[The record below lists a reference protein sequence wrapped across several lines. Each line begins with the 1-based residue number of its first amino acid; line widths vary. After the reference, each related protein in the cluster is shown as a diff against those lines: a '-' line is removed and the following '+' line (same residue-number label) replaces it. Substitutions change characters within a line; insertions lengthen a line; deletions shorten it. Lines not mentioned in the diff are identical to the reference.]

1 MSEPTLRSPLVAA
14 ALAFVL
20 LTLGGCSSHTQQTAS
35 QATAPKRHD
44 ALAREEFNRRAAAH
58 FLPLFW
64 RDDADHD
71 GAIEPGELAI
81 LWGYP
86 ESDQNR
92 WVDQSGD
99 FTSRFEEAYA
109 ALLAPDADSNDSHE
123 GKRHELVLAELAQAT
138 PTLVQTDLRKD
149 SAAERAMVRHLMH
162 AGELIEKL
170 YARQK
175 GVLELEARIP
185 PEDLA
190 SRALFHRN
198 QSPFCEAPKTE
209 NDPQCTA
216 LAPKPPRIVGLYPAD
231 AQSEP
236 DFCARIAQASNAAEL
251 MSHFSVVV
259 DGSTTGSFAA
269 VPYSTRYKED
279 MEAVATTLEAAAQGF
294 GKEEPALTTYLR
306 AAATAFRTNDWVPAD
321 RAWVAMN
328 AENSRWYVRVAPDEV
343 YYDPCAWKAGFA
355 LELARINPQ
364 SLEWQKRLAP
374 QKQAMEQS
382 IAGLAG
388 PPYAARDV
396 QFKLPD
402 FIDIA
407 LNAGQQRDA
416 FGATVGESLP
426 NWGPVAESG
435 GRTVVMTNF
444 YADPDSLKRLAS
456 QRASLLCSATNDAR
470 GDPSKDS
477 LVVSLLHE
485 AAHNLGPAHD
495 YAVSGKDAVRSFG
508 GTLASTLEELKA
520 ENSSMYL
527 VSWLAGK
534 GLFDPADVRHLQ
546 YEAVAWTF
554 GHISLGMY
562 AADGTPLNYSQ
573 LAAIQLGA
581 FIESGAIAWKS
592 SQNAANGSDQG
603 CLEVD
608 FDRLPAAVQALERT
622 VLQIKARGDKT
633 GAERLKAKFVD
644 DKDDYAMIKTT
655 IAERWQR
662 TARATF
668 VYSLAF

>member
-1 MSEPTLRSPLVAA
+1 MVRAKGLA
-14 ALAFVL
+14 ALAVVL
-20 LTLGGCSSHTQQTAS
+20 LALGGCNSHTQQPAS

-44 ALAREEFNRRAAAH
+44 ALSREEFNRRAAAR

-64 RDDADHD
+64 REDANRD
-71 GAIEPGELAI
+71 GAIQPNELAI

-92 WVDQSGD
+92 WIDQSGD

-109 ALLAPDADSNDSHE
+109 ALLKPDAE
-123 GKRHELVLAELAQAT
+123 GTDPAESRRQATVLAELAQGA
-138 PTLVQTDLRKD
+138 PTLVQADLRND
-149 SAAERAMVRHLMH
+149 SAAARAMARHLMH
-162 AGELIEKL
+162 AGELIERVF
-170 YARQK
+170 ARQK
-175 GVLELEARIP
+175 GVLELEARVP
-185 PEDLA
+185 ADDLA

-198 QSPFCEAPKTE
+198 QSPYCEAPKTQ
-209 NDPQCTA
+209 NDPDCTA
-216 LAPKPPRIVGLYPAD
+216 LSPKPPRIVGLYPTD
-231 AQSEP
+231 AQSDA
-236 DFCARIAQASNAAEL
+236 DFCARMAKAPNSAEL
-251 MSHFSVVV
+251 MGHFSVVV
-259 DGSTTGSFAA
+259 DGSATGTFAA

-279 MEAVATTLEAAAQGF
+279 MEAVASTLEAAAQGF
-294 GKEEPALTTYLR
+294 GQEEAALTAYLR
-306 AAATAFRTNDWVPAD
+306 AAATAFRTNDWEPAD
-321 RAWVAMN
+321 RAWVAMS
-328 AENSRWYVRVAPDEV
+328 AENSKWYVRIAPDEV

-355 LELARINPQ
+355 LEFARINPQ

-374 QKQAMEQS
+374 HKEAMEQA
-382 IAGLAG
+382 IAVLAG

-407 LNAGQQRDA
+407 LNAGNQRDA

-444 YADPDSLKRLAS
+444 YTDPDSLKRHTA
-456 QRASLLCSATNDAR
+456 QDASLFCSATQAGS
-470 GDPSKDS
+470 GDLAHDS
-477 LVVSLLHE
+477 LIVSLLHE

-495 YAVSGKDAVRSFG
+495 YAVNGRNDVRSFG

-527 VSWLAGK
+527 VSWLAAK
-534 GLFDPADVRHLQ
+534 GLFTSQDVKHLE
-546 YEAVAWTF
+546 YEAVSWTF
-554 GHISLGMY
+554 GHISRGMY
-562 AADGTPLNYSQ
+562 AADGAPLNYSQ
-573 LAAIQLGA
+573 LAAIQLGS
-581 FIESGAIAWKS
+581 FIQSGAIAWKGTET
-592 SQNAANGSDQG
+592 AANGTDRG
-603 CLEVD
+603 CLEID
-608 FDRLPAAVQALERT
+608 FERLPHAVQALEAT

-644 DKDDYAMIKTT
+644 AKDDYATTKAT

-662 TARATF
+662 APRATF
-668 VYSLAF
+668 VYSLTF